1 MGAFLEERLSVAVKY
16 GASYGDDY
24 AVEITRTKNGNE
36 HRRLLHPFPVRD
48 FQFAYD
54 IKATALYDQ
63 VANLYHRAF
72 KSYAGFRVRCLD
84 DYSTNGQTSSPT
96 AFDQTLGVISAGAT
110 YQLLKVYGAG
120 GTPLSIGRPYR
131 NIYKPVAATSLVGIA
146 GVAIRAAD
154 WSVDTT
160 TGIITFVADVTTG
173 ITINAVSKANPCV
186 ITYASTPPFVT
197 GQAVHLSNFGGM
209 TQLNGQRSLVTVSG
223 NNVTLTGINSL
234 AYGTWTS
241 LGTLHT
247 RPQTGEAVTGG
258 CEFDIPARFD
268 SVLNIRQNLIE
279 YRDIADLT
287 LIEILNP

>member
-24 AVEITRTKNGNE
+24 AVEITRTKSGSE
-36 HRRLLHPFPVRD
+36 YRALLHPFPVRD

-54 IKATALYDQ
+54 IKATALYAQ
-63 VANLYHRAF
+63 VANIYHRAF
-72 KSYAGFRVRCLD
+72 KSFAGFRVRCLD
-84 DYSTNGQTSSPT
+84 DYSTNGETSTPT

-131 NIYKPVAATSLVGIA
+131 NIYKPVAGTSLVGIA

-173 ITINAVSKANPCV
+173 VAISAVSRANPCV
-186 ITYASTPPFVT
+186 ITYAAAPPFVS
-197 GQAVHLSNFGGM
+197 GQAVNLSGFNGM
-209 TQLNGQRSLVTVSG
+209 TQLNGQRSLITVAG

-234 AYGTWTS
+234 AYNIWTNS
-241 LGTLHT
+241 GTLHT
-247 RPQTGEAVTGG
+247 RPQAGEVVTGG